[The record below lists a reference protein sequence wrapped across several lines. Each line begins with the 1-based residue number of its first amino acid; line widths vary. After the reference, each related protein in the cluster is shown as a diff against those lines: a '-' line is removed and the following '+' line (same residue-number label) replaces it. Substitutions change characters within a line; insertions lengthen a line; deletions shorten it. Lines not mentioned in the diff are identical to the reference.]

1 MKKINQY
8 LPFILWSIATIILT
22 ILAFIML
29 PVLILWKK
37 AEGYFRGN
45 DAGDDQNAEEQPD
58 IHSILVI

>member
-29 PVLILWKK
+29 PALILWKK
-37 AEGYFRGN
+37 AECYFRGKG
-45 DAGDDQNAEEQPD
+45 AKDDQRTEEQPD

>member
-8 LPFILWSIATIILT
+8 LPFLLWSFATIILT
-22 ILAFIML
+22 ILAFILL

-45 DAGDDQNAEEQPD
+45 VAEYNQNTEEQP
-58 IHSILVI
+58 INSIFAI